1 MRKDCRP
8 TIDLY
13 DEKFLVGRVFN
24 GDLKAKKIKRQSTR
38 HIASKVPKSSGLVSG
53 KTAKQNIPIP
63 LISNVT
69 PPILP
74 RFSTGMLLEK

>member
-13 DEKFLVGRVFN
+13 DEKFLVGSVFN
-24 GDLKAKKIKRQSTR
+24 GDLKAKKTTRQSNR
-38 HIASKVPKSSGLVSG
+38 HTASKVPKNSVLVSG
-53 KTAKQNIPIP
+53 RTAKKNMPIP
-63 LISNVT
+63 LINNVT

-74 RFSTGMLLEK
+74 RFSTGM